1 MTDRLSIALVQINP
15 AAGNLAANADRLR
28 AARAEAAARGADLV
42 VCPAASLSGT
52 PLLDL
57 AAFPA
62 FLDAAEATVQA
73 LAEDTADGG
82 PALLVGTPW
91 RGEVGRGDIGHDGSK
106 RHNAALLL
114 DGGKIAAVR
123 FQAATVAGEVG
134 GPEEDRFDNGPMP
147 GPVNVRGV
155 RIGLLIGSDLA
166 TGDVAETLAESGAEL
181 LVAMLASPFAP
192 GRADERVQAAV
203 ARVVECGLPLAA
215 VNLIGGQEERVFDGG
230 SFGLAI
236 GGRLVAQAPLF
247 AEHLLLTR
255 WERGED
261 GFWDG
266 CDAETIAPAEGTEA
280 LYGALVLGL
289 HDAVTKSGAPGAVV
303 GLTGGLDSALV
314 AAIAVDALGPER
326 VLAVRA
332 PLPGNPEAGFAGALA
347 DSLDDAA
354 EIVELLGCR
363 LDNVALAPLLKAADS
378 LLAPAFA
385 GREPAVAVERMHSR
399 LRAATLAAL
408 AERMG
413 ALLLSSVD
421 RTDRLLGL
429 APDEAGCGYSVLA
442 DVPKTSVLELARWRN
457 SNQPAASRGPAGL
470 VVPER
475 VLTRRM
481 KAETPAGLPSAE
493 ALDDLLTGL
502 LDGGLSPADL
512 VARGHSAETV
522 SAVWRLLVQAETG
535 RRRAPPG
542 PQVSRRAAA
551 RLRRFPIADGFT
563 DLL

>member
-1 MTDRLSIALVQINP
+1 MTDRLSIALAQINP
-15 AAGNLAANADRLR
+15 TVGDLTANAGLIR

-42 VCPAASLSGT
+42 ICPAGSLSGA

-57 AAFPA
+57 AALPA
-62 FLDAAEATVQA
+62 FLDAVEETVRA
-73 LAEDTADGG
+73 LADVTADGG
-82 PALLVGTPW
+82 PALLVGAPW
-91 RGEVGRGDIGHDGSK
+91 REGKG

-123 FQAATVAGEVG
+123 FQAVTDAGEIG
-134 GPEEDRFDNGPMP
+134 APEEDRFDSGPMP

-155 RIGLLIGSDLA
+155 RIGLLIGGDLA

-181 LVAMLASPFAP
+181 LVAMLAGPFAP

-203 ARVVECGLPLAA
+203 ARVVECGLPLVA
-215 VNLIGGQEERVFDGG
+215 VNLVGGQDERVFDGG
-230 SFGLAI
+230 SFALAP

-247 AEHLLLTR
+247 AQHLLLTR
-255 WERGED
+255 WERGPD
-261 GFWDG
+261 DSWDSSE
-266 CDAETIAPAEGTEA
+266 AETIAPAEGTEA
-280 LYGALVLGL
+280 LYTALMLGL
-289 HDAVTKSGAPGAVV
+289 HDAVTKSGAPGVVV

-314 AAIAVDALGPER
+314 AALAADALGPER

-332 PLPGNPEAGFAGALA
+332 PLPAGEAGASAGSFTDSLA
-347 DSLDDAA
+347 DSLADAA

-363 LDNVALAPLLKAADS
+363 LDNVALTPVLKAADS

-385 GREPAVAVERMHSR
+385 GRDSAAAADRLHAR

-413 ALLLSSVD
+413 AVLLSTAD

-429 APDEAGCGYSVLA
+429 AAEETGCGYAVLS
-442 DVPKTSVLELARWRN
+442 DVPKTAVLELTRWRN
-457 SNQPAASRGPAGL
+457 ANQPAGSRGPAGR

-475 VLTRRM
+475 VLARRL
-481 KAETPAGLPSAE
+481 KAETPAGLPPVE
-493 ALDDLLTGL
+493 ALDDLLAGL

-512 VARGHSAETV
+512 AGRGHAAETV
-522 SAVWRLLVQAETG
+522 EMVWRLVVQAEAG

-542 PQVSRRAAA
+542 PRISRRTVA
-551 RLRRFPIADGFT
+551 RLRRFPIADGFI
-563 DLL
+563 DLM

>member
-1 MTDRLSIALVQINP
+1 MTDHLSIALAQINP

-28 AARAEAAARGADLV
+28 AVRAEAAARGADLV
-42 VCPAASLSGT
+42 VCPAAGLSGA

-57 AAFPA
+57 AALPA
-62 FLDAAEATVQA
+62 FLDTVEATVQA

-82 PALLVGTPW
+82 PALLVGAPW
-91 RGEVGRGDIGHDGSK
+91 HGDSVPGDLGRDGSK

-114 DGGKIAAVR
+114 DGGRIAAIR
-123 FQAATVAGEVG
+123 FQAVMDSGEIG
-134 GPEEDRFDNGPMP
+134 GPEEDRFDSGPMP

-155 RIGLLIGSDLA
+155 RIGLLVGGDLT

-192 GRADERVQAAV
+192 GRADQRIHAGV

-215 VNLIGGQEERVFDGG
+215 VNLIGGQDERVFDGG
-230 SFGLAI
+230 SFALAP

-255 WERGED
+255 WERGDDD
-261 GFWDG
+261 GWDSSE
-266 CDAETIAPAEGTEA
+266 AETIAPAEGTEA

-289 HDAVTKSGAPGAVV
+289 HDAVTKSGAPGVAV

-332 PLPGNPEAGFAGALA
+332 PLPGGPDADLAGALA

-385 GREPAVAVERMHSR
+385 GRDPAMAVERMHAR

-429 APDEAGCGYSVLA
+429 APEETGCGYAVLA
-442 DVPKTSVLELARWRN
+442 DVPKTAVLELARWRN
-457 SNQPAASRGPAGL
+457 RNQPAASRGPAGL

-481 KAETPAGLPSAE
+481 KAETPAGLPPAE
-493 ALDDLLTGL
+493 ALDDLLAGL

-512 VARGHSAETV
+512 MTRGHASETV
-522 SAVWRLLVQAETG
+522 AAVWRLMARAEAG
-535 RRRAPPG
+535 RRGAPPG
-542 PQVSRRAAA
+542 PRVSRRSTV
-551 RLRRFPIADGFT
+551 RLRRFPIAGDFT

>member
-1 MTDRLSIALVQINP
+1 MTDRLSIALAQINP
-15 AAGNLAANADRLR
+15 TAGNLAANVDRLR

-42 VCPAASLSGT
+42 VCPATALSGT

-57 AAFPA
+57 ATLPA
-62 FLDAAEATVQA
+62 FLDAVKATVQA

-82 PALLVGTPW
+82 PALLVGAPW
-91 RGEVGRGDIGHDGSK
+91 RGESGI
-106 RHNAALLL
+106 HNAALLL
-114 DGGKIAAVR
+114 DGGTVTAVR
-123 FQAATVAGEVG
+123 FQAATDAGEIG
-134 GPEEDRFDNGPMP
+134 TPEEDRFDSGPMP

-155 RIGLLIGSDLA
+155 RIGLLIGGDLA

-215 VNLIGGQEERVFDGG
+215 VNLVGGQEERVFDGG
-230 SFGLAI
+230 SFALAP
-236 GGRLVAQAPLF
+236 GGRLVAQAALF
-247 AEHLLLTR
+247 TEHLLLTR
-255 WERGED
+255 WERSEGD
-261 GFWDG
+261 GWDSSE
-266 CDAETIAPAEGTEA
+266 AETIAPIEGTEA
-280 LYGALVLGL
+280 LYGALMLGL
-289 HDAVTKSGAPGAVV
+289 HDIVTKSSAPGVVV

-332 PLPGNPEAGFAGALA
+332 PLPGGSTAALA

-363 LDNVALAPLLKAADS
+363 LDNVALAPVLKAADS

-385 GREPAVAVERMHSR
+385 GRDSVVAEDRLHAR

-413 ALLLSSVD
+413 ALLLSTMD

-429 APDEAGCGYSVLA
+429 APEESGCGYVVLA
-442 DVPKTSVLELARWRN
+442 DVPKTAVLDLARWRN
-457 SNQPAASRGPAGL
+457 ANQPAGSRGPAGL

-475 VLTRRM
+475 VLARRM
-481 KAETPAGLPSAE
+481 KAETPAGLPPAE
-493 ALDDLLTGL
+493 VLDDLLDGL

-512 VARGHSAETV
+512 VARGHAAEMVAT
-522 SAVWRLLVQAETG
+522 VWRLVVQAEAG
-535 RRRAPPG
+535 RRGAPTG
-542 PQVSRRAAA
+542 PQVSRRTVA
-551 RLRRFPIADGFT
+551 RLRRFPIAGGFT

>member
-1 MTDRLSIALVQINP
+1 MTDRLSIALAQINP
-15 AAGNLAANADRLR
+15 AAGNLAANASRLR
-28 AARAEAAARGADLV
+28 SARAEAAARGADLV
-42 VCPAASLSGT
+42 VCPAAAVSGA

-57 AAFPA
+57 AALPA
-62 FLDAAEATVQA
+62 FLDAVQATVQA

-82 PALLVGTPW
+82 PALLVGAPW
-91 RGEVGRGDIGHDGSK
+91 RGELGI
-106 RHNAALLL
+106 HNAALLL
-114 DGGKIAAVR
+114 DGGKIATVR
-123 FQAATVAGEVG
+123 FQAATDLGEIG
-134 GPEEDRFDNGPMP
+134 APEEDRFDSGPMP
-147 GPVNVRGV
+147 GPMNVRGV
-155 RIGLLIGSDLA
+155 RIGLLVGGDLA
-166 TGDVAETLAESGAEL
+166 TGEVAETLAESGAEM
-181 LVAMLASPFAP
+181 LVAMLAGPFGP
-192 GRADERVQAAV
+192 GGADERVQAAV

-215 VNLIGGQEERVFDGG
+215 VNLVGGQEERVFDGG
-230 SFGLAI
+230 SFALAP

-261 GFWDG
+261 GGWDSFE
-266 CDAETIAPAEGTEA
+266 AETIAPAEGVEA

-289 HDAVTKSGAPGAVV
+289 HDIVTKSAAPGVVV

-332 PLPGNPEAGFAGALA
+332 PLPGGPTAELA

-363 LDNVALAPLLKAADS
+363 LDNVALAPVLKATDS

-385 GREPAVAVERMHSR
+385 GREPAVAADRLHAR

-413 ALLLSSVD
+413 ALLLSTVD

-429 APDEAGCGYSVLA
+429 APEETGCAYAVLA
-442 DVPKTSVLELARWRN
+442 DVPKTVVLELARWRN
-457 SNQPAASRGPAGL
+457 ANQPAGSRGPAGL

-475 VLTRRM
+475 VLARRM
-481 KAETPAGLPSAE
+481 KAEAPAGLPSAE
-493 ALDDLLTGL
+493 ALDDLLSGL
-502 LDGGLSPADL
+502 LDGGLPPADL
-512 VARGHSAETV
+512 VARGHAAGMVAT
-522 SAVWRLLVQAETG
+522 VWRLVVQAEAD

-542 PQVSRRAAA
+542 PRVSRRTVAQ
-551 RLRRFPIADGFT
+551 LRRFPIAGGFT
-563 DLL
+563 DLR

>member
-1 MTDRLSIALVQINP
+1 MTDRLSIALAQINP

-28 AARAEAAARGADLV
+28 AVRAEAAARGGDLV
-42 VCPAASLSGT
+42 VCPAVGLSGA

-57 AAFPA
+57 AALPA
-62 FLDAAEATVQA
+62 FLDAVEATVQA

-82 PALLVGTPW
+82 PALLVGVPW
-91 RGEVGRGDIGHDGSK
+91 RGDSVPGDLGRDGSK

-114 DGGKIAAVR
+114 DGGRIAAVR
-123 FQAATVAGEVG
+123 FQAVTDSGEIG
-134 GPEEDRFDNGPMP
+134 GPEEDRFDSGPMP

-155 RIGLLIGSDLA
+155 RIGLLVGGDLT

-192 GRADERVQAAV
+192 GRADQRIHAGV

-215 VNLIGGQEERVFDGG
+215 VNLIGGQDERVFDGG
-230 SFGLAI
+230 SFALAP

-255 WERGED
+255 WERGDDD
-261 GFWDG
+261 GWDSSE
-266 CDAETIAPAEGTEA
+266 AETIAPAEGTEA

-289 HDAVTKSGAPGAVV
+289 HDAVTKSGAPGVAV

-332 PLPGNPEAGFAGALA
+332 PLPGGPDADLAGALA

-385 GREPAVAVERMHSR
+385 GRDPAMAVERMHAR

-429 APDEAGCGYSVLA
+429 APEETGCGYAVLA
-442 DVPKTSVLELARWRN
+442 DVPKTAVLELARWRN
-457 SNQPAASRGPAGL
+457 RNQPAASRGPAGL

-481 KAETPAGLPSAE
+481 KAETPAGLPPAE
-493 ALDDLLTGL
+493 ALDDLLAGL

-512 VARGHSAETV
+512 MTLGHASETV
-522 SAVWRLLVQAETG
+522 AAVWRLMARAEAG
-535 RRRAPPG
+535 RRGAPPG
-542 PQVSRRAAA
+542 PRVSRRSTV
-551 RLRRFPIADGFT
+551 RLRRFPIASGFT

>member
-1 MTDRLSIALVQINP
+1 MTDRLSIALAQINP
-15 AAGNLAANADRLR
+15 AAGTLAANADRLR

-42 VCPAASLSGT
+42 VCPAAAVSGA
-52 PLLDL
+52 PLMDL
-57 AAFPA
+57 AALPA
-62 FLDAAEATVQA
+62 FLDAVRAMVQA
-73 LAEDTADGG
+73 LADETADGG
-82 PALLVGTPW
+82 PALLVGTLW
-91 RGEVGRGDIGHDGSK
+91 HGNSGSGEAGL
-106 RHNAALLL
+106 HNAALLL
-114 DGGKIAAVR
+114 DDGKIAAVR
-123 FQAATVAGEVG
+123 FQAAMDPAEIGVPA
-134 GPEEDRFDNGPMP
+134 EDRFDSGPMP

-155 RIGLLIGSDLA
+155 RIGVLVGGDLA

-181 LVAMLASPFAP
+181 LVAMLAGPFAP
-192 GRADERVQAAV
+192 GRADARVQAAV

-215 VNLIGGQEERVFDGG
+215 VNLVGGQEERVFDGG
-230 SFGLAI
+230 SFALAT

-261 GFWDG
+261 DSWDSFE
-266 CDAETIAPAEGTEA
+266 AETIAPAEGTEA
-280 LYGALVLGL
+280 LYGALMLSL
-289 HDAVTKSGAPGAVV
+289 HDIVMKSGAPGVVV

-314 AAIAVDALGPER
+314 AAIAVDALGPDR

-332 PLPGNPEAGFAGALA
+332 PLPGAPTAELA

-363 LDNVALAPLLKAADS
+363 LDNVALAPVLKAADS

-385 GREPAVAVERMHSR
+385 GRDSAVAEDRLHAR

-413 ALLLSSVD
+413 AILLSTAD

-429 APDEAGCGYSVLA
+429 GPEESGCGYAVLA
-442 DVPKTSVLELARWRN
+442 DVPKTAALELARWRN
-457 SNQPAASRGPAGL
+457 AHQPAGSRGPAGL

-475 VLTRRM
+475 VLARRM
-481 KAETPAGLPSAE
+481 KVDSPAGLPPAE
-493 ALDDLLTGL
+493 ALDDLVTGL

-512 VARGHSAETV
+512 VARGHAAETV
-522 SAVWRLLVQAETG
+522 AKVWRLVVQAEAG

-542 PQVSRRAAA
+542 PRVSRRTAA
-551 RLRRFPIADGFT
+551 RPWRFPIAGGFT
-563 DLL
+563 DLR

>member
-1 MTDRLSIALVQINP
+1 MTDRLSIALAQINP
-15 AAGNLAANADRLR
+15 AAGNLAANAGRIR

-42 VCPAASLSGT
+42 VFPAGAVSGT

-57 AAFPA
+57 AAFPV
-62 FLDAAEATVQA
+62 FLDAVQATVQA
-73 LAEDTADGG
+73 LADETADGG
-82 PALLVGTPW
+82 PALLVGAPW
-91 RGEVGRGDIGHDGSK
+91 RDGPR
-106 RHNAALLL
+106 RHNGALLL
-114 DGGKIAAVR
+114 DGGEVAAVR
-123 FQAATVAGEVG
+123 FQAAPGIGGIDVSGE
-134 GPEEDRFDNGPMP
+134 DHFDTGPMP
-147 GPVNVRGV
+147 GPVNFRGV
-155 RIGLLIGSDLA
+155 RIGLLVGGDLA

-181 LVAMLASPFAP
+181 LVAMLAGPFAP
-192 GRADERVQAAV
+192 GSTDERVQAAV

-215 VNLIGGQEERVFDGG
+215 VNLVGGQEDRVFDGG
-230 SFGLAI
+230 SFALAP

-255 WERGED
+255 WERDPND
-261 GFWDG
+261 GWDSSE
-266 CDAETIAPAEGTEA
+266 AEMIAPVDGTAA
-280 LYGALVLGL
+280 LYSALVLGL

-314 AAIAVDALGPER
+314 AAMAVDALGPER

-332 PLPGNPEAGFAGALA
+332 PLPGGPFEASAVAVA

-363 LDNVALAPLLKAADS
+363 LDNVALAPVLKAADS

-385 GREPAVAVERMHSR
+385 GREPVVTTDRLHAR
-399 LRAATLAAL
+399 LRGTTLAAL

-413 ALLLSSVD
+413 ALLLSTVD

-429 APDEAGCGYSVLA
+429 APEEIGCGYAVLA
-442 DVPKTSVLELARWRN
+442 DVSKTAVLDLARWRN
-457 SNQPAASRGPAGL
+457 ANQPAGMRGPAGL
-470 VVPER
+470 VVPDR
-475 VLTRRM
+475 VLARRL
-481 KAETPAGLPSAE
+481 KAETPAGLPPVE

-512 VARGHSAETV
+512 ARRGHASEMVAT
-522 SAVWRLLVQAETG
+522 VWRLAVQAEAG

-542 PQVSRRAAA
+542 PRLARRAVAP
-551 RLRRFPIADGFT
+551 LRHVPIFGGNI
-563 DLL
+563 DLI

>member
-1 MTDRLSIALVQINP
+1 MTDRLSIALAQINP
-15 AAGNLAANADRLR
+15 AAGDLTANAGLIR

-42 VCPAASLSGT
+42 ICPAGALSGT

-57 AAFPA
+57 AALPA
-62 FLDAAEATVQA
+62 FLDAVEETVRT

-82 PALLVGTPW
+82 PALLVGAPW
-91 RGEVGRGDIGHDGSK
+91 REGKG
-106 RHNAALLL
+106 RHNSALLL
-114 DGGKIAAVR
+114 NGGRLAAVR
-123 FQAATVAGEVG
+123 FQAVTDAGEIG
-134 GPEEDRFDNGPMP
+134 TAEEDRFDSGPMP

-155 RIGLLIGSDLA
+155 RIGLLIGDDLA

-181 LVAMLASPFAP
+181 LVAMLAGPFAP

-203 ARVVECGLPLAA
+203 ARVVECGLPLVA
-215 VNLIGGQEERVFDGG
+215 VNLVGGQDERVFDGG
-230 SFGLAI
+230 SFALAP

-255 WERGED
+255 WERGPD
-261 GFWDG
+261 DSWDSSE
-266 CDAETIAPAEGTEA
+266 AETIAPAEGTEA
-280 LYGALVLGL
+280 LYTALMLGL
-289 HDAVTKSGAPGAVV
+289 HDAVTKSGAPGVVV

-314 AAIAVDALGPER
+314 AALAVDALGAER

-332 PLPGNPEAGFAGALA
+332 PLPAGEAGASVDGLA
-347 DSLDDAA
+347 DSLADAA

-363 LDNVALAPLLKAADS
+363 LDNVALTPVLKAADS

-385 GREPAVAVERMHSR
+385 GRDSAAAADRLHAR

-413 ALLLSSVD
+413 AVLLSTAD

-429 APDEAGCGYSVLA
+429 AADEAGCGYAVLS
-442 DVPKTSVLELARWRN
+442 DVPKTAVLELTRWRN
-457 SNQPAASRGPAGL
+457 ANQPAGSRGPAGR

-475 VLTRRM
+475 VLARRL
-481 KAETPAGLPSAE
+481 KAETPAGLPPVE
-493 ALDDLLTGL
+493 ALDDLLAGL

-512 VARGHSAETV
+512 AGRGHAAETV
-522 SAVWRLLVQAETG
+522 EMVWRLVVQAEAG

-542 PQVSRRAAA
+542 PRISRRTVA
-551 RLRRFPIADGFT
+551 RLRRFPVAGGFI
-563 DLL
+563 DLM